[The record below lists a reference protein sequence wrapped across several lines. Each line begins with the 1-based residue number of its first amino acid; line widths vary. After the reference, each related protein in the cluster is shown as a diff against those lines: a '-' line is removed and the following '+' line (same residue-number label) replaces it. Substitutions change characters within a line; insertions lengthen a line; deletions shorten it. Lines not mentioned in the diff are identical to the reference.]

1 MFIPAGV
8 SEDEF
13 ELHFAINHLAHA
25 IIVQELL
32 PVMEKTAQ
40 KPKSD
45 VRVLFLTS
53 TAWASH
59 PRNGITFDTL
69 KTPQKGFMGSM
80 FRYGYANFH
89 LSMKREKQ
97 VLIKTITIDK
107 ASSRTSSMLPSW
119 RGDTRRIISSL
130 SRSTQDQ

>member
-8 SEDEF
+8 SEDGF
-13 ELHFAINHLAHA
+13 EVHFAINHLAHA
-25 IIVQELL
+25 ITVQELL
-32 PVMEKTAQ
+32 PVMEKTAEQ
-40 KPKSD
+40 PKSD

-80 FRYGYANFH
+80 FRYG
-89 LSMKREKQ
+89 
-97 VLIKTITIDK
+97 
-107 ASSRTSSMLPSW
+107 
-119 RGDTRRIISSL
+119 
-130 SRSTQDQ
+130 